1 MEREETVAQHPG
13 GRRPATVQ
21 DVARAAGVS
30 KATAARALG
39 NYGSVSPSV
48 LRRVTAAA
56 EALGYRPNE
65 LARSVTTGR
74 SHTLGVIVGD
84 IENPYFGL
92 AVRGITDAA
101 RAAGFD
107 VLLAN
112 TSEDVTFE
120 VDAVRVMLDRR
131 VDGLLVAPARSD
143 RAEHLR
149 QAHAMRRPLVLLDR
163 RVLDLPVDTVT
174 VDNTAAASEMV
185 RHLVGLGHRRIAF
198 LSASDPETAP
208 ISSVADRITG
218 FVSALADARVADPG
232 RDVRLGAR
240 GPEAAARI
248 VRELLA
254 RPDRPTALIASDSLV
269 ALSVLRTVRDVGLA
283 VPDEVSLVTF
293 DDSDWTSVTTPP
305 ITVISQPI
313 YGLGAEAAR
322 ILVRRIDGDTAGD
335 RERVFSATIVH
346 RGSVGRPPIG

>member
-1 MEREETVAQHPG
+1 MNGEGARRRDVTVA
-13 GRRPATVQ
+13 
-21 DVARAAGVS
+21 DVAKAAQVS
-30 KATAARALG
+30 KAQAARALG
-39 NYGSVSPSV
+39 NYGAVSDEVRERV
-48 LRRVTAAA
+48 LAAA
-56 EALGYRPNE
+56 EALSYRPNE

-84 IENPYFGL
+84 IENPFFGL

-101 RAAGFD
+101 REAGFD

-120 VDAVRVMLDRR
+120 IDAVRVMLDRR

-143 RAEHLR
+143 RAEHLH

-163 RVLDLPVDTVT
+163 RVHDLPVDTVT
-174 VDNTAAASEMV
+174 VDNAAAAGEMA

-198 LSASDPETAP
+198 VSASVPGIP
-208 ISSVADRITG
+208 ITSVADRIAG
-218 FVSALADARVADPG
+218 FVDALTACGIADPE

-240 GPEAAARI
+240 GPEATARI
-248 VRELLA
+248 VRELLD
-254 RPDRPTALIASDSLV
+254 RPDRPTALIASDSLI
-269 ALSVLRTVRDVGLA
+269 ALSVLRTIRDVGLA
-283 VPDEVSLVTF
+283 VPDEVSLATF

-313 YGLGAEAAR
+313 YDLGAEAAR
-322 ILVRRIDGDTAGD
+322 ILARRIDGDTGD
-335 RERVFSATIVH
+335 DRDRVFSATLVH
-346 RGSVGRPPIG
+346 RGSVGPPP

>member
-1 MEREETVAQHPG
+1 MAQQPG
-13 GRRPATVQ
+13 SRRPATVQ

-48 LRRVTAAA
+48 QRRVTAAA

-84 IENPYFGL
+84 IENPFFGL

-131 VDGLLVAPARSD
+131 VDGLLVAPASSD
-143 RAEHLR
+143 RAEHL
-149 QAHAMRRPLVLLDR
+149 QEAHEMRRPLVLLDR
-163 RVLDLPVDTVT
+163 RVRGLPVDSVT
-174 VDNTAAASEMV
+174 VDNASAAGEMA
-185 RHLVGLGHRRIAF
+185 RHLAELGHRRIAF
-198 LSASDPETAP
+198 ISASDPGAIP
-208 ISSVADRITG
+208 ISSVADRIAG
-218 FVSALADARVADPG
+218 FVSTLTDRGIPDPE

-240 GPEAAARI
+240 GPEATARI
-248 VRELLA
+248 VRELLT

-269 ALSVLRTVRDVGLA
+269 ALSVLRTIREVGLA
-283 VPDEVSLVTF
+283 VPDEVSLATF

-313 YGLGAEAAR
+313 YELGAEAAR
-322 ILVRRIDGDTAGD
+322 ILVRRIDGDTGGD
-335 RERVFSATIVH
+335 RERVFSAAIVH
-346 RGSVGRPPIG
+346 RGSVGPPA